1 MGYTQ
6 WWGLHMGYI
15 VVGGARGIHSG
26 GGCGIIVV
34 GVAHGIHSGGGC
46 SWDTIVVGVSCTLA
60 TTHD

>member
-1 MGYTQ
+1 V
-6 WWGLHMGYI
+6 GYI
-15 VVGGARGIHSG
+15 VVGVAHGIHSG